1 MRKPVIWLSVS
12 AVIGVM
18 ALTFAF
24 FIEKVTVLATETALT
39 ESGWQVYFSEPLAN
53 DSVEAGHLYVTD
65 QHGKKMQPEFELLA
79 GNKKLQVTGLKPG
92 TYTLHMN
99 KKAVSGNFYKVMETE
114 KIEFTVYDEIESIRS
129 NEDLLTYFKRAKDQ
143 ITFLRADMG
152 FAESEEA
159 SDTSAESSKESSK
172 VASDG
177 DYSTTNVQVE
187 GIDESDI
194 VKTDG
199 RFVYSVFGENAVEVL
214 DIQDPQS
221 MKVASRIK
229 MDTNYYPSQLFLHDN
244 VLIVIG
250 SKSDV
255 ITEDKAQAKQFAPS
269 TSFTTVRFYNVSN
282 PQQPEF
288 IREVGAEGYLNSAR
302 KTENMLYVVTNVH
315 PHFWALDE
323 LEEDALRPKVFDS
336 SNEEDTSYMNF
347 DDISILPGAT
357 EPSYSVITAID
368 VSSPESSQLETKGF
382 LGSSEQLYMTKDHLY
397 LTATTYDVEQSN
409 KASRTTI
416 WNPANVQTEF
426 FKFKLNGSKVDYFSH
441 AALKGRI
448 LNQFSMDEHEGH
460 FRVVM
465 TEGNM
470 WDDSNPSK
478 NHLYILDESMELTG
492 SVEGLAKGERIYSAR
507 FMGDK
512 AYMVT
517 FRETDPLFVIDVAD
531 PSKPEV
537 LGELKIPGFSNYLH
551 PLDENHLIG
560 FGYDTVAK
568 KNPSGGEPLIIT
580 KGMKISLFDVSDF
593 HNPKEKFT
601 EIIGGQGT
609 YSPIQYDH
617 KALFQHKNRSLYG
630 FPVSVY
636 EETSKEFELDYK
648 GSGAL
653 IYEITPEKG
662 IVLKGDLVKGL
673 AKGQQY
679 EEWEKQVERII
690 YSGDNLFTVA
700 REEII
705 SYDLKDFEEIS
716 KLQTKQR

>member
-1 MRKPVIWLSVS
+1 MLKLRKPVIWLGVS
-12 AVIGVM
+12 LVVGVL

-24 FIEKVTVLATETALT
+24 FIEKVTVSATETALT

-65 QHGKKMQPEFELLA
+65 QKGNKVNPKYELLA
-79 GNKKLQVTGLKPG
+79 GNKKLQVAGLKPG

-114 KIEFTVYDEIESIRS
+114 KLEFTVYDEIESIRS

-143 ITFLRADMG
+143 MTFLRADMG
-152 FAESEEA
+152 FAERAME
-159 SDTSAESSKESSK
+159 SDTAAESSK

-177 DYSTTNVQVE
+177 DHSSTNIQVE
-187 GIDESDI
+187 GVDESDI

-214 DIQDPQS
+214 DIQDPQE

-229 MDTNYYPSQLFLHDN
+229 MDTNYYPSQLFLHDD

-250 SKSDV
+250 SKSEV
-255 ITEDKAQAKQFAPS
+255 ITGDEARAKQFAPS

-315 PHFWALDE
+315 PHFWAMDE

-347 DDISILPGAT
+347 DDISILPGAM

-368 VSSPESSQLETKGF
+368 VSSPENSQLETKGF

-397 LTATTYDVEQSN
+397 LTATTYDVEQSD
-409 KASRTTI
+409 KASKPAI

-426 FKFKLNGSKVDYFSH
+426 FKFKLNGSKVDYFSN
-441 AALKGRI
+441 AKLNGRV

-470 WDDSNPSK
+470 WDDQNPSK

-560 FGYDTVAK
+560 FGYDTVAI
-568 KNPSGGEPLIIT
+568 KNSSGGEPIIRT

-617 KALFQHKNRSLYG
+617 KALFQHKNRNLYG

-636 EETSKEFELDYK
+636 EETSKEFELAYK

-673 AKGQQY
+673 TKGQQY

-690 YSGDNLFTVA
+690 YSGDHLFTVA

-705 SYDLKDFEEIS
+705 SYGLNDFEEIS
-716 KLQTKQR
+716 KLQTKSR